1 MEIPRRQP
9 RTATLWTLAAC
20 IIIADQLSKA
30 WFVFR
35 LGNLHG
41 VKTFGEFLPRYFS
54 EFNATLNR
62 EYSIIEHKY
71 YSHLLAEDINV
82 LGDWIRFYLT
92 TNKGAAWSM
101 FHGHS
106 LILSFV
112 SLAIATLLWFVWRRN
127 FASHRAMT
135 VAIAAIIG
143 GALGNFIDRFRLQE
157 VVDFVAVR
165 IPYIGRVFPSLGDPY
180 DFPIFN
186 VADAS
191 AVCGTIALASYLLW
205 LDLTAGKRK
214 RRKEEEA
221 RRHQPFRGGIQLD
234 EEALD
239 NLRRLDTKR
248 VPRWEPGMNALS
260 EEQEEVT
267 RERAQEM
274 VEADLAAQVPAL
286 TADYQPTASAL
297 EVAKQEQEDGE
308 DDVIT

>member
-41 VKTFGEFLPRYFS
+41 VKTFGEFLPRYFT
-54 EFNATLNR
+54 EFNSTLNR

-127 FASHRAMT
+127 R
-135 VAIAAIIG
+135 
-143 GALGNFIDRFRLQE
+143 
-157 VVDFVAVR
+157 
-165 IPYIGRVFPSLGDPY
+165 
-180 DFPIFN
+180 
-186 VADAS
+186 AS
-191 AVCGTIALASYLLW
+191 AILMTFRSSTSPTPLRY
-205 LDLTAGKRK
+205 AGR
-214 RRKEEEA
+214 
-221 RRHQPFRGGIQLD
+221 
-234 EEALD
+234 
-239 NLRRLDTKR
+239 LR
-248 VPRWEPGMNALS
+248 S
-260 EEQEEVT
+260 
-267 RERAQEM
+267 RAICFG
-274 VEADLAAQVPAL
+274 
-286 TADYQPTASAL
+286 S
-297 EVAKQEQEDGE
+297 
-308 DDVIT
+308 I